1 MQYMD
6 CATVLMK
13 PQEARSCWNLC
24 SRSKNFHFPHI
35 LSSSPRSEFFR
46 VRLLHRHWNL
56 YVHEFGMFLY
66 RTQETLHGPPDL
78 NPWGYLKSAVFKRR
92 LMNLLDLRQAIREE
106 FSSYRWRTR
115 RPGYLYRFDDI
126 STAITGESITLWR
139 GSASFAVITDNVMIA
154 GDRIAVLG
162 WWSVKLPA
170 TRQVRRRLSY
180 IRYVL
185 ITTV

>member
-1 MQYMD
+1 MSPSWPNLKKQGP
-6 CATVLMK
+6 AETFA
-13 PQEARSCWNLC
+13 QEARTST
-24 SRSKNFHFPHI
+24 FPPV
-35 LSSSPRSEFFR
+35 LSSSPRSEFLR

-56 YVHEFGMFLY
+56 YVHEFGVFLY

-78 NPWGYLKSAVFKRR
+78 NPWGCLKLAVFKRR
-92 LMNLLDLRQAIREE
+92 LRNLLDLRQAIREE

-115 RPGYLYRFDDI
+115 RPGYLYHFVDI
-126 STAITGESITLWR
+126 SAAITGESITLWR
-139 GSASFAVITDNVMIA
+139 GSASFVVITDTVTDNVMIA